1 MPTESILAPIDGTE
15 TSFRALEFAAEMTT
29 AFDAELEVI
38 HITDERT
45 EATDDILE
53 RATGTLE
60 AAGLDITPKI
70 TTDMDLEFRP
80 ADKVGEDIITL
91 VENRGYDHV
100 VMGHQGSGAVE
111 RAIIGSAAETVLR
124 SESVGLTV
132 IP

>member
-1 MPTESILAPIDGTE
+1 MAPQSILAPIDGTE
-15 TSFRALEFAAEMTT
+15 TSFRALEFAAEMAT
-29 AFDAELEVI
+29 AFDADLQVV
-38 HITDERT
+38 HITDEHT
-45 EATDDILE
+45 EATDEILD
-53 RATGTLE
+53 RAKTVLD
-60 AAGLDITPKI
+60 AAGLDIVPKV

-100 VMGHQGSGAVE
+100 VMGHESSGTVE

-124 SESVGLTV
+124 TEQVPLTV